1 MLLAEK
7 HQLAGELASFAEQAS
22 NRWEG
27 FDLRD
32 PDGLATSLREQ
43 IVFSG
48 IGLALAAI
56 HPDSAETDRERYRNA
71 VAQLIERLL
80 QRRVWANWATHTERA
95 GRQPDPIHEGY
106 VEYSGS
112 LALLLGFYRISGGDT
127 RFDEPFILHWASDA
141 RFSYD
146 HAGLIECLTQQMLAA
161 SDGAIAN
168 QEDALRPW
176 AMATVLWAL
185 RCYDAIHGSN
195 RADVGERWI
204 KTLEQR
210 VALQGPRVFGRGTLR
225 GIYHPQRKRGSF
237 SGDPLNDAWTLAL
250 TAGPAPT
257 VISKLAERHWLALR
271 RSPAGDL
278 YLPGDPAWHI
288 LPTAFSYLLA
298 VELADHERAAALA
311 PAFNRHLTSISENP
325 EAAAAKT
332 WVQAL
337 ALIGASGGMSRVLQ
351 LPPPPPPPAVPSAP
365 APETS

>member
-1 MLLAEK
+1 ML
-7 HQLAGELASFAEQAS
+7 
-22 NRWEG
+22 
-27 FDLRD
+27 
-32 PDGLATSLREQ
+32 
-43 IVFSG
+43 
-48 IGLALAAI
+48 IGL
-56 HPDSAETDRERYRNA
+56 
-71 VAQLIERLL
+71 
-80 QRRVWANWATHTERA
+80 
-95 GRQPDPIHEGY
+95 
-106 VEYSGS
+106 
-112 LALLLGFYRISGGDT
+112 YRISGGDT

-185 RCYDAIHGSN
+185 RCYDPFTAAIGPTSENAGSK
-195 RADVGERWI
+195 RY
-204 KTLEQR
+204 EQR

-298 VELADHERAAALA
+298 VELADNERAAALA
-311 PAFNRHLTSISENP
+311 PAFNRHLTSISGESGSSCSKNLGSGP
-325 EAAAAKT
+325 GTDRSLRRHEPRDATAA
-332 WVQAL
+332 
-337 ALIGASGGMSRVLQ
+337 
-351 LPPPPPPPAVPSAP
+351 PSAATGSAERSGP
-365 APETS
+365 